1 LEVGKQERALSGS
14 KGASICLAT
23 LLLSQCNKRIIIR
36 ASGVH
41 GACEGNR
48 AHDLESLGLSPNQ
61 PVFAAALSFPIG
73 QLSFVWLV

>member
-48 AHDLESLGLSPNQ
+48 AHDLESLGLSPKTSLCLLL
-61 PVFAAALSFPIG
+61 LS
-73 QLSFVWLV
+73 LSPLDNCHLFG

>member
-23 LLLSQCNKRIIIR
+23 LLSQCNKRIIIR

-48 AHDLESLGLSPNQ
+48 AHDLESLGLSPKTSLCLLL
-61 PVFAAALSFPIG
+61 LS
-73 QLSFVWLV
+73 LSPLDNCHLLG